1 MNIKDKNIFK
11 RIIDEN
17 FEEFKKQNPKY
28 NREQYNDVIEKML
41 ECGSEMYA
49 YTEYRC
55 EDCGMDYKKVPF
67 SCKSMF
73 CLSCA
78 KVYTDNFVS
87 KVSEM
92 LHPGMRYRHVI
103 LTIPE
108 QLKKYFYKDRVEG
121 KLLSELFKT
130 GYRCLEEV
138 IEDKF
143 RKKLKIGII
152 VVLQTYGRSGEYN
165 PHLHVIIT
173 NGGFD
178 EEKNEW
184 KELKYLPF
192 EILHRKW
199 QYHLLDMMRRKIKT
213 YEMGKLVDEMYI
225 RYPKGFVAN
234 ISKGEAPRKG
244 KGLAIYL
251 AKYIAS
257 PPISVRRILDYDGKR
272 VTYWYKDHKTKKVK
286 KETVE
291 VIVFVGR
298 MVQHILPKG
307 FQRVRYYGIQ
317 ATKSL
322 KVWRE
327 KIKNSVKKL
336 KGRIKDVYEIVKKLD
351 YRERYKKGCGKD
363 PFICSYC
370 GGEMVICRIWH
381 SKYGVIYDEFERIKK
396 GIYEKRDREGG
407 HDVRT
412 DNEVLQLSMFEM
424 QF

>member
-1 MNIKDKNIFK
+1 
-11 RIIDEN
+11 
-17 FEEFKKQNPKY
+17 
-28 NREQYNDVIEKML
+28 
-41 ECGSEMYA
+41 
-49 YTEYRC
+49 
-55 EDCGMDYKKVPF
+55 
-67 SCKSMF
+67 
-73 CLSCA
+73 
-78 KVYTDNFVS
+78 
-87 KVSEM
+87 
-92 LHPGMRYRHVI
+92 
-103 LTIPE
+103 
-108 QLKKYFYKDRVEG
+108 
-121 KLLSELFKT
+121 
-130 GYRCLEEV
+130 
-138 IEDKF
+138 
-143 RKKLKIGII
+143 
-152 VVLQTYGRSGEYN
+152 
-165 PHLHVIIT
+165 
-173 NGGFD
+173 
-178 EEKNEW
+178 
-184 KELKYLPF
+184 
-192 EILHRKW
+192 
-199 QYHLLDMMRRKIKT
+199 MMRRKIKT

-396 GIYEKRDREGG
+396 GIYEKGDREGG
-407 HDVRT
+407 HAVRT
-412 DNEVLQLSMFEM
+412 TNEILQLSMFEM
-424 QF
+424 